1 VVDKQQQ
8 IEMIGKVFVVTC
20 GIRRCLICDR
30 VFTPTKAANH
40 AMNLCYP
47 LSAGSEQDEDTLD
60 PCSPFPPLIESSSSP
75 GQA

>member
-20 GIRRCLICDR
+20 GIRRCLICDP

-40 AMNLCYP
+40 ATNL
-47 LSAGSEQDEDTLD
+47 
-60 PCSPFPPLIESSSSP
+60 
-75 GQA
+75 

>member
-30 VFTPTKAANH
+30 VFTPTRAANH
-40 AMNLCYP
+40 ATNLCYP

-60 PCSPFPPLIESSSSP
+60 PCSSFLRLTESSCSP
-75 GQA
+75 GRA